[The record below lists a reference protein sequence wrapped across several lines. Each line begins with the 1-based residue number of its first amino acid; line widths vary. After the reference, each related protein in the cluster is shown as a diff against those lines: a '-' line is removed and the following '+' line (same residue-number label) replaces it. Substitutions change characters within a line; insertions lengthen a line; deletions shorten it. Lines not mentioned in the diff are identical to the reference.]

1 MPFGLCNAPATF
13 QRMMDIVLTGLKWKT
28 CLIYLD
34 DVVVFSKSFDSH
46 LSDLKDVLTA
56 IGKAGLRLKI
66 SKCQF
71 GVTTLQMLGHLVD
84 QQGVRPNL
92 EKVRAVQDFH
102 DRKAVTLKSLLPLKA
117 MEFVLATGILI
128 EKSKL
133 QILQPT

>member
-1 MPFGLCNAPATF
+1 
-13 QRMMDIVLTGLKWKT
+13 
-28 CLIYLD
+28 
-34 DVVVFSKSFDSH
+34 
-46 LSDLKDVLTA
+46 
-56 IGKAGLRLKI
+56 
-66 SKCQF
+66 
-71 GVTTLQMLGHLVD
+71 MLGHLVD